1 MTEKGK
7 TTGAGALMLE
17 PPVLD
22 IEGKKYPLRK
32 LGLVDI
38 ERILVIVK
46 KVSKSVD
53 ALKMTSLDEL
63 TAQKGV
69 QFFIDFMP
77 YAMDEI
83 VDFMGSV
90 IGLKTGIPF
99 DVAEDKRKKSKADH
113 PQDPNEGTM
122 RDPNVFPLGSEVKLL
137 LMLSEHPDVVNLLTV
152 GQALKEIP
160 LVKTFIDKKTAKKE
174 AALLRKQSTESKLD
188 TGGQTNTPPDED

>member
-1 MTEKGK
+1 MAEKGK

-53 ALKMTSLDEL
+53 ALQMTSFDDM
-63 TAQKGV
+63 TPQKGV

-122 RDPNVFPLGSEVKLL
+122 RDPSVFPLGSEVKLL
-137 LMLSEHPDVVNLLTV
+137 LMLSEHPDVVNLFTV
-152 GQALKEIP
+152 GQAIKEIP
-160 LVKTFIDKKTAKKE
+160 FVKTIIDKTEAKKE
-174 AALLRKQSTESKLD
+174 KALSRKLLIESKLD
-188 TGGQTNTPPDED
+188 TDGPTSTPQDDD

>member
-7 TTGAGALMLE
+7 TTGAGTLMLE

-53 ALKMTSLDEL
+53 ALKMTSFDEM
-63 TAQKGV
+63 TPQKGV

-83 VDFMGSV
+83 VDFMGTV
-90 IGLKTGIPF
+90 IGLNPGIPF
-99 DVAEDKRKKSKADH
+99 EDAEKKKKSSKADH
-113 PQDPNEGTM
+113 PKDPNEGTM

-137 LMLSEHPDVVNLLTV
+137 LLLSEHPDVVNLFTV

-160 LVKTFIDKKTAKKE
+160 LVKTFIDKKAAKKE
-174 AALLRKQSTESKLD
+174 AALLKEQSTKSKLD
-188 TGGQTNTPPDED
+188 TDGPTSTPQDDD

>member
-1 MTEKGK
+1 MSTEGN
-7 TTGAGALMLE
+7 TTGAGVLMLE

-53 ALKMTSLDEL
+53 ALQMTGLEDM
-63 TAQKGV
+63 TPQKGV

-77 YAMDEI
+77 YAMDE
-83 VDFMGSV
+83 VVQFMGSV

-99 DVAEDKRKKSKADH
+99 DEAEKKRDKSRAAT

-137 LMLSEHPDVVNLLTV
+137 LLLSEHPDVVNLFTV
-152 GQALKEIP
+152 SKTIKEIP
-160 LVKTFIDKKTAKKE
+160 FVKTMLDKQAEKKE
-174 AALLRKQSTESKLD
+174 TARLRGLSTESKLD
-188 TGGQTNTPPDED
+188 TDGPTSTSPEDD

>member
-1 MTEKGK
+1 
-7 TTGAGALMLE
+7 MLE

-53 ALKMTSLDEL
+53 ALQMTGLEDM
-63 TAQKGV
+63 TPQKGV

-77 YAMDEI
+77 YAMDEV

-90 IGLKTGIPF
+90 IGMKTGIPF
-99 DVAEDKRKKSKADH
+99 DEAEKKRNKSRAAT

-137 LMLSEHPDVVNLLTV
+137 LLLSEHPDVVNLFTV
-152 GQALKEIP
+152 SKAIKEIP
-160 LVKTFIDKKTAKKE
+160 FVKTYTDKKDAEKKE
-174 AALLRKQSTESKLD
+174 KARLRKLLIESKLD
-188 TGGQTNTPPDED
+188 TSGPTSTPPEDD